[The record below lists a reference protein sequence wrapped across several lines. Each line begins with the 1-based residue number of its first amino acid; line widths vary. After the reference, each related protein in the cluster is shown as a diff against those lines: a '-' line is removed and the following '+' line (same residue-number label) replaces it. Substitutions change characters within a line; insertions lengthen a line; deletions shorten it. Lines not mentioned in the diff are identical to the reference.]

1 MSMTARGDDGAPTL
15 EYLRDYPVLYVDDEE
30 PNRVV
35 FAATFGDEFD
45 VLCAGSADEALRI
58 IGESGVAVM
67 LADQRMPVRTGIELC
82 EAVRE
87 RFPTVLRL
95 LVTAYSDQSTAIEAI
110 NRGGVM
116 RYLTKPWSLEE
127 VRLVLREAVE
137 RAHLES
143 TVRLLRTAIIE
154 RERVGTLAAMRARVL
169 HDLANLDM
177 VVAEAC
183 ASLEFLTEPLRR
195 ALSGELYTEVEAAVS
210 KLRTA
215 VEHITNLHRRRAQTA
230 QLVPGSR
237 RLHRLTELLETVRE
251 LVRGEISGSARL
263 TIDCAEHLHVF
274 ADRTDVSRILMNLIT
289 NARQAIDDA
298 GVRRGEIRVAAAHRD
313 HRIEIEVT
321 DNGPGVSADVARR
334 IFEPA
339 FTTRGESGGWGLGLA
354 ICRELAQANDGTVE
368 LLPPAPGGGGA
379 RFRVT
384 IPAQVAEP
392 APPGAS

>member
-1 MSMTARGDDGAPTL
+1 MKAAGGGGGGTPGV

-35 FAATFGDEFD
+35 FAATFGDEFN
-45 VLCAGSADEALRI
+45 VLCAASADEAVRVI
-58 IGESGVAVM
+58 AESDVAVM

-82 EAVRE
+82 EMVRE
-87 RFPTVLRL
+87 RYPTVLRL

-116 RYLTKPWSLEE
+116 RYLTKPWSLDE

-183 ASLEFLTEPLRR
+183 TSLEFLLEPLRR
-195 ALSGELYTEVEAAVS
+195 ALEPKVLSEVEAAVS
-210 KLRTA
+210 KLRVA
-215 VEHITNLHRRRAQTA
+215 VEHITDLHRRRSQTA
-230 QLVPGSR
+230 QLAPGSR
-237 RLHRLTELLETVRE
+237 KIHRLIEVVETVKE

-263 TIDCAEHLHVF
+263 SIECPDEAVVW

-289 NARQAIDDA
+289 NARQAIEDA
-298 GVRRGEIRVAAAHRD
+298 GVRRGEIHITAASRD
-313 HRIEIEVT
+313 HGTDIDVT
-321 DNGPGVSADVARR
+321 DNGPGVPPDVSRR

-354 ICRELAQANDGTVE
+354 ICRELAQANDGTIE
-368 LLPPAPGGGGA
+368 LLPERPPLGGA
-379 RFRVT
+379 HFRLT
-384 IPAQVAEP
+384 IPSRP
-392 APPGAS
+392 KGA

>member
-1 MSMTARGDDGAPTL
+1 MKAARGGGGGTPVA

-45 VLCAGSADEALRI
+45 VLCASSAEEALRVI
-58 IGESGVAVM
+58 AESGAAVM

-82 EAVRE
+82 ETVRE
-87 RFPTVLRL
+87 RHPTVLRL
-95 LVTAYSDQSTAIEAI
+95 LVTAYSDQATAIEAI

-143 TVRLLRTAIIE
+143 TVRLLRTAILE

-177 VVAEAC
+177 VVAESC
-183 ASLEFLTEPLRR
+183 ASLEFLIDPLRG
-195 ALSGELYTEVEAAVS
+195 ALAPPLFAEVEAAVS

-215 VEHITNLHRRRAQTA
+215 VEHITDLHRRRSQTA
-230 QLVPGSR
+230 QLAPGSR
-237 RLHRLTELLETVRE
+237 KFHRLAEVVETVKE
-251 LVRGEISGSARL
+251 LVRGDISGSARL
-263 TIDCAEHLHVF
+263 SITCPDDVLIW

-289 NARQAIDDA
+289 NARQAIEDA
-298 GVRRGEIRVAAAHRD
+298 GLRRGEIHIAAAPRD
-313 HRIEIEVT
+313 HVIEIDVS
-321 DNGPGVSADVARR
+321 DNGPGVSTDVARR

-339 FTTRGESGGWGLGLA
+339 FTTRSESGGWGLGLA
-354 ICRELAQANDGTVE
+354 ICRELAQANDGAIE
-368 LLPPAPGGGGA
+368 LLPAQSELGGA

-384 IPAQVAEP
+384 IPARPAE
-392 APPGAS
+392 

>member
-1 MSMTARGDDGAPTL
+1 MMTDRGGDGAAPMP

-45 VLCAGSADEALRI
+45 VLCAGSADEALRV

-87 RFPTVLRL
+87 RYPTVLRL

-183 ASLEFLTEPLRR
+183 ASLEYLTEPLQR
-195 ALSGELYTEVEAAVS
+195 ALSPDLYREVEAAVS

-230 QLVPGSR
+230 QLVPGAR
-237 RLHRLTELLETVRE
+237 KLHRLNEVMETVKE

-263 TIDCAEHLHVF
+263 SIDCPENVHVW

-298 GVRRGEIRVAAAHRD
+298 GIRRGEIRVAASARD
-313 HRIEIEVT
+313 HWVEIDVV
-321 DNGPGVSADVARR
+321 DNGPGVSADLARR

-339 FTTRGESGGWGLGLA
+339 FTTRSESGGWGLGLA
-354 ICRELAQANDGTVE
+354 ICRELAQANDGGVE
-368 LLPPAPGGGGA
+368 LLPVEGGGA

-384 IPAQVAEP
+384 IPSRPAE
-392 APPGAS
+392 G